1 MDHIRM
7 KIMDVVGV
15 QDVSASDM
23 VKHKARE
30 LVGTESF

>member
-7 KIMDVVGV
+7 KIMDVVGI
-15 QDVSASDM
+15 QDVSAADA

-30 LVGTESF
+30 LVCS